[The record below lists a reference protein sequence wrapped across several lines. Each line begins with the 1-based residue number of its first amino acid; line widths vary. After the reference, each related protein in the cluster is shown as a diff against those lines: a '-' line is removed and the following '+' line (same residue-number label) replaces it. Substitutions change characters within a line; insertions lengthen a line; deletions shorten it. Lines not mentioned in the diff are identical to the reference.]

1 LYLAQP
7 PLYKVKRGKTEQYIQ
22 SDNELSQ
29 HLLGIGLAESQVFP
43 AGSDAAIANADLREL
58 LGHAQ
63 RCERLS
69 TSMERR
75 GIDARIVE
83 AAADCGLTSVGANA
97 EASARAEF
105 ERGLVACLEK
115 TYPESL
121 PIRVEWSQDAE
132 HSRWKPTVHVP
143 HTAVQ
148 RSVEFDQA
156 LLESPDYQRFIA
168 LSERARSI
176 GDAPYRLV
184 VGGDTRVI
192 PSPRHLLAELLRIA
206 GKGQYIQRY
215 KGLGE
220 MNPEQLWETTMDP
233 TKRTLLHVRVEDGPE
248 ANQTFS
254 ILMGDLVEPRKEFI
268 EKNAL
273 NVVNLDI

>member
-1 LYLAQP
+1 MTSVA
-7 PLYKVKRGKTEQYIQ
+7 
-22 SDNELSQ
+22 
-29 HLLGIGLAESQVFP
+29 
-43 AGSDAAIANADLREL
+43 ANAQ
-58 LGHAQ
+58 AN
-63 RCERLS
+63 ERAGF
-69 TSMERR
+69 ERR
-75 GIDARIVE
+75 
-83 AAADCGLTSVGANA
+83 
-97 EASARAEF
+97 
-105 ERGLVACLEK
+105 LVAYLET
-115 TYPESL
+115 TYAESL
-121 PIRVEWSQDAE
+121 PVRIEWSQDVE
-132 HSRWKPTVHVP
+132 HSRWKPTVHVL

-156 LLESPDYQRFIA
+156 LLESPDYQRFVA
-168 LSERARSI
+168 LCERARSI

-184 VGGDTRVI
+184 IGQETREI

-233 TKRTLLHVRVEDGPE
+233 AKRTLLHVRVEDGPE

-254 ILMGDLVEPRKEFI
+254 ILMGDLVEPRKDFI